1 MLRAL
6 RTLFLGVTAIAAAAT
21 AIQVALKLLN
31 PEQRAEL
38 EGHVKRAVEAGK
50 EAAAERRVE
59 LENRLNELV
68 GE

>member
-38 EGHVKRAVEAGK
+38 EGHVKRALEAGK